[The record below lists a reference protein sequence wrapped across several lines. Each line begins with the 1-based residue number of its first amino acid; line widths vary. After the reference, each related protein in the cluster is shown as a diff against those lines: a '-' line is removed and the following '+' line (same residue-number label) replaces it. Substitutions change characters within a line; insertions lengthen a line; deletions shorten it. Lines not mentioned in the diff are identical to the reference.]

1 MENKVTV
8 LLSRALIKK
17 LIIQEMRLSAPSR
30 HSLTSSMSSNDDDDI
45 TKTLDIDDE
54 TEIDDI
60 PSFMD
65 DFNDKTMF
73 DFDGDIEDFGIDVDM
88 DDDDED
94 FEFESETEEDS
105 ESETEYN
112 QFGQLGMSGSEI
124 RKYVTDIAKKLSKP
138 MHGKNKRSRAEMA
151 YDDLVKQ
158 GREAEMADPE
168 FMKTNDLDGI
178 DQHTLELPADRS
190 RKQLKEAIRRE
201 IRQSIKRRLL

>member
-1 MENKVTV
+1 MTV

-17 LIIQEMRLSAPSR
+17 MIIQEMRLSAPSR
-30 HSLTSSMSSNDDDDI
+30 HSLTSSMSSNDDI

-65 DFNDKTMF
+65 DFNAKTMF
-73 DFDGDIEDFGIDVDM
+73 DFDADIEDFGIEM
-88 DDDDED
+88 DLEDDEED

-124 RKYVTDIAKKLSKP
+124 RKHVTDIAKKLSKP
-138 MHGKNKRSRAEMA
+138 IRGKNKRSRAEMA
-151 YDDLVKQ
+151 YDDLVRQ
-158 GREAEMADPE
+158 GRETEMPDPE
-168 FMKTNDLDGI
+168 FMGTDDLVNI
-178 DQHTLELPADRS
+178 NQHTLELPDDRL
-190 RKQLKEAIRRE
+190 RKKLDESIRRTIRQAIRRN
-201 IRQSIKRRLL
+201 LL

>member
-1 MENKVTV
+1 MTV

-30 HSLTSSMSSNDDDDI
+30 HSLTSSMSANDDI

-65 DFNDKTMF
+65 NFNDKTMF
-73 DFDGDIEDFGIDVDM
+73 DFDGDIEDFGIEM
-88 DDDDED
+88 DIDDE
-94 FEFESETEEDS
+94 
-105 ESETEYN
+105 
-112 QFGQLGMSGSEI
+112 
-124 RKYVTDIAKKLSKP
+124 
-138 MHGKNKRSRAEMA
+138 GKNKRSRAEMA

-158 GREAEMADPE
+158 GRETEMADPE
-168 FMKTNDLDGI
+168 FMQTNDLDDI
-178 DQHTLELPADRS
+178 DQHTLELPSDRS
-190 RKQLKEAIRRE
+190 RKQLREAIRKE

>member
-30 HSLTSSMSSNDDDDI
+30 HSLTSSMSANDDI

-65 DFNDKTMF
+65 NFNDKTMF
-73 DFDGDIEDFGIDVDM
+73 DFDGDIEDFGIEM
-88 DDDDED
+88 DIDDEED

-112 QFGQLGMSGSEI
+112 QFGQLGMSGREI
-124 RKYVTDIAKKLSKP
+124 RKHVTDIAKKLSKP

-158 GREAEMADPE
+158 GRETEMADPE
-168 FMKTNDLDGI
+168 FMQTNDLGDI
-178 DQHTLELPADRS
+178 DQHTLELPSDRS
-190 RKQLKEAIRRE
+190 RKQLREAIRKE

>member
-1 MENKVTV
+1 MENEVTV

-17 LIIQEMRLSAPSR
+17 LIIQEMRLSAPNR
-30 HSLTSSMSSNDDDDI
+30 HSLTSSMSSNDDI

-73 DFDGDIEDFGIDVDM
+73 DFDTDLEDFGIDM
-88 DDDDED
+88 DIEDDEED
-94 FEFESETEEDS
+94 FEFESETEEDT

-112 QFGQLGMSGSEI
+112 QFGQLGMSGDEI
-124 RKYVTDIAKKLSKP
+124 RKHVTAIAKKLSKP

-151 YDDLVKQ
+151 YDDLVRQ
-158 GREAEMADPE
+158 GSESEMADPE
-168 FMKTNDLDGI
+168 FMKTNDLDDV
-178 DQHTLELPADRS
+178 DQHTHELPTDRS
-190 RKQLKEAIRRE
+190 RKQIREVIRRT

>member
-1 MENKVTV
+1 MTV
-8 LLSRALIKK
+8 LLSRAIIKN
-17 LIIQEMRLSAPSR
+17 LIIQEMRLSAPNR
-30 HSLTSSMSSNDDDDI
+30 HSLTSSMSSNDDV

-65 DFNDKTMF
+65 SFNDKTMF
-73 DFDGDIEDFGIDVDM
+73 DFDSDIEDFGIDMDM
-88 DDDDED
+88 DDED

-124 RKYVTDIAKKLSKP
+124 RKHVTDIAKKLSKP
-138 MHGKNKRSRAEMA
+138 MRGKNKRSRAEMA
-151 YDDLVKQ
+151 YDDLVRQ
-158 GREAEMADPE
+158 GREVEMDDPE
-168 FMKTNDLDGI
+168 FMKTNDLDRI

-190 RKQLKEAIRRE
+190 RKQLKEVIRRE
-201 IRQSIKRRLL
+201 IRQSIKRRLLYT

>member
-1 MENKVTV
+1 MTV

-17 LIIQEMRLSAPSR
+17 LIIQEMRLSAPNR
-30 HSLTSSMSSNDDDDI
+30 HSLTSSMSSSDDV

-65 DFNDKTMF
+65 SFNDKTMF
-73 DFDGDIEDFGIDVDM
+73 DFDSDIEDFGIDMDM
-88 DDDDED
+88 DDED

-124 RKYVTDIAKKLSKP
+124 RKHVTDIAKKLSKP
-138 MHGKNKRSRAEMA
+138 MRAKNKRSRAEMA
-151 YDDLVKQ
+151 YDDLVRQ
-158 GREAEMADPE
+158 GREVEMDDPE
-168 FMKTNDLDGI
+168 FMKTNDLDRI

-190 RKQLKEAIRRE
+190 RKQLKEVIRRE

>member
-1 MENKVTV
+1 MTV

-17 LIIQEMRLSAPSR
+17 IIIQEMRLSAPNR
-30 HSLTSSMSSNDDDDI
+30 HSLTSSMSSNDDI

-65 DFNDKTMF
+65 DINAKTMF
-73 DFDGDIEDFGIDVDM
+73 DFDTDIEDFGMDM
-88 DDDDED
+88 EAEAEED

-112 QFGQLGMSGSEI
+112 QFGQLGMTASEI
-124 RKYVTDIAKKLSKP
+124 RKHVTDIAKKLSNP
-138 MHGKNKRSRAEMA
+138 QSGKNKRSRAEMA
-151 YDDLVKQ
+151 YDDLVRQ

-168 FMKTNDLDGI
+168 FMGTNDLDGT
-178 DQHTLELPADRS
+178 DRHTLELPTDRS
-190 RKQLKEAIRRE
+190 RKKLSEVIRRA